1 MYNRFIK
8 NSLLIACVCAVSG
21 CSSFFDTDNT
31 PKPKALTSFTAQIK
45 PRLLWKTST
54 GAGAGDEFLKLSPS
68 MNDHA
73 VFTSSVNGVVSSTN
87 KANGKN
93 NWRTNTGL
101 ALSTGPGS
109 GDGIVVVGSVHG
121 NIVALNEATGHTMWS
136 ANMGGELIA
145 SPAVSQGHV
154 IVKALNGSVE
164 AFAVSDGHKLWSFK
178 QSEPDLILRGSSTP
192 LVRDNQILTGFAN
205 GNLASVA
212 LSSGNIMWI
221 QQVAAPEGI
230 FAIERMTD
238 IDADPIIYGHR
249 IYAATYQGN
258 IASLDWHSGRPL
270 WSHKISSYTGMTAD
284 DNSVYI
290 SDAKSNVWAFG
301 ADNGEV
307 SWQQANLEARTISSP
322 ADMGNY
328 IVVGDAEGYLHWLSK
343 RDGHFAAR
351 EYIGSGVLAKP
362 LVDNNILYA
371 LTTNGNLAAYQIG
384 S

>member
-8 NSLLIACVCAVSG
+8 NSFLIACVCAVSG
-21 CSSFFDTDNT
+21 CSGYFDTDNT

-54 GAGAGDEFLKLSPS
+54 GKGAGDEFLKLSPS
-68 MNDHA
+68 MNDQA
-73 VFTSSVNGVVSSTN
+73 IFTSSVNGVVASTN

-101 ALSTGPGS
+101 TLSTGPGT

-121 NIVALNEATGHTMWS
+121 NIVALNAATGHIMWS
-136 ANMGGELIA
+136 ANMNGELIA

-164 AFAVSDGHKLWSFK
+164 AFAVNDGHKLWSFK

-221 QQVAAPEGI
+221 QQVGTPEGI

-249 IYAATYQGN
+249 LYAATYQGN
-258 IASLDWHSGRPL
+258 IASLDWHSGRQL

-307 SWQQANLEARTISSP
+307 SWQQANLEARTISAP

-362 LVDNNILYA
+362 LVDNHILYA